1 MAIPHATVVRD
12 ARVHTALLAVARDWV
27 NSASARPADDAI
39 GLVELRRATSNA
51 YYALFHAI
59 AAEAADLLAGPGSP
73 HWARVYR
80 SPDHKRCKDE
90 CLKAAR
96 PNSGHSEPIKACA
109 NSFASLQAE
118 RHKADYDPLW
128 RTNPLDVATQIDAA
142 ERAISDLKAS
152 PEPERRAFV
161 LCLLF
166 PQRP

>member
-1 MAIPHATVVRD
+1 MHA
-12 ARVHTALLAVARDWV
+12 ALLAVARDWV
-27 NSASARPADDAI
+27 NSASARPAGDAF

-80 SPDHKRCKDE
+80 SPDHKRCKSE

-96 PNSGHSEPIKACA
+96 PKSGHSVPIAACA
-109 NSFASLQAE
+109 NSFASLQDE

-128 RTNPLDVATQIDAA
+128 TTNPLAAATQIDAA

-152 PEPERRAFV
+152 SEPERRAFV

-166 PQRP
+166 QERP